1 MGLEIGMLQYIAKR
15 LLLAIPILIA
25 VVTLVFFVVRMAPG
39 DPAQVILGDSASQES
54 LTALR
59 TELGLDRPLLV
70 QYGEFLFSILKGDLG
85 NSIIRKQSIN
95 SMIAEVLPYTI
106 ELTLAGVL
114 VGVILGLPLGVFSA
128 VFRNSAADYGVRIM
142 SLLGLSFPAF
152 YSGILLLL
160 AFAVYLGWF
169 PVISDPDMGNLG
181 ERLYMLV
188 LPAMNLGLIMMAYVV
203 RSSRSSLL
211 ETLGED
217 YIRTAKAKGL
227 PGFIIL
233 YKHALKNALIPVITI
248 VGLYL
253 GVLVGNSVLTEIVFN
268 RPGLGKL
275 ILSALDERDYSL
287 LQGLMVIYAFII
299 VLVNLITDLTYGMVD
314 PRIRKQ

>member
-1 MGLEIGMLQYIAKR
+1 MLQYIVKR
-15 LLLAIPILIA
+15 LLLAIPILVA

-59 TELGLDRPLLV
+59 TELGLDRPILV
-70 QYGEFLFSILKGDLG
+70 QYGEFLFSIIKGDLG
-85 NSIIRKQSIN
+85 DSIIRKQSIN

-169 PVISDPDMGNLG
+169 PVISDPDMGNIG

-203 RSSRSSLL
+203 RSARSSLL

-287 LQGLMVIYAFII
+287 LQGLMVVYAFII

>member
-1 MGLEIGMLQYIAKR
+1 MLQYIVRR

-70 QYGEFLFSILKGDLG
+70 QYGEFLFSIVKGDLG

>member
-1 MGLEIGMLQYIAKR
+1 MLQYIVKR
-15 LLLAIPILIA
+15 LLLAIPILVA

-59 TELGLDRPLLV
+59 AELGLDRPILV
-70 QYGEFLFSILKGDLG
+70 QYGEFLFSIIKGDLG
-85 NSIIRKQSIN
+85 DSIIRKQSIN

-169 PVISDPDMGNLG
+169 PVISDPDMGNMG

-203 RSSRSSLL
+203 RSARSSLL

-253 GVLVGNSVLTEIVFN
+253 CVLVGNSVLTEIVFN

>member
-1 MGLEIGMLQYIAKR
+1 MLQYILKR
-15 LLLAIPILIA
+15 LLLAIPILVA

-59 TELGLDRPLLV
+59 TELGLDRPILV
-70 QYGEFLFSILKGDLG
+70 QYGEFLFSIIKGDLG
-85 NSIIRKQSIN
+85 DSIIRKQSIN

-169 PVISDPDMGNLG
+169 PVISDPDMGNMG

-203 RSSRSSLL
+203 RSARSSLL

-287 LQGLMVIYAFII
+287 LQGLMVVYAFII

>member
-1 MGLEIGMLQYIAKR
+1 MLQYIVKR
-15 LLLAIPILIA
+15 LLLAIPILVA

-59 TELGLDRPLLV
+59 AELGLDRPMLV
-70 QYGEFLFSILKGDLG
+70 QYGEFLFSIMKGDLG

-142 SLLGLSFPAF
+142 SLMGLSFPAF

-160 AFAVYLGWF
+160 AFSVYLGWF
-169 PVISDPDMGNLG
+169 PVISDPDMGNMG

>member
-1 MGLEIGMLQYIAKR
+1 MLQYIVRR

-59 TELGLDRPLLV
+59 AELGLDRPLLV
-70 QYGEFLFSILKGDLG
+70 QYGEFLFSLVKGDLG

-169 PVISDPDMGNLG
+169 PVISDPDMGNLS
-181 ERLYMLV
+181 ERIYMLA

-217 YIRTAKAKGL
+217 YIRTARAKGL

>member
-1 MGLEIGMLQYIAKR
+1 MLQYIVKR
-15 LLLAIPILIA
+15 LLLAIPILVA
-25 VVTLVFFVVRMAPG
+25 VVTVVFFVVRLAPG

-59 TELGLDRPLLV
+59 AELGLDRPILI
-70 QYGEFLFSILKGDLG
+70 QYGEFLVSILKGNLG
-85 NSIIRKQSIN
+85 QSIIRKQSIN
-95 SMIAEVLPYTI
+95 AMVAEVLPYTI

-114 VGVILGLPLGVFSA
+114 LGVILGLPLGVFSA
-128 VFRNSAADYGVRIM
+128 MLRNSAADYGIRIL
-142 SLLGLSFPAF
+142 SLMGLSFPAF

-160 AFAVYLGWF
+160 AFSVHLGWF
-169 PVISDPDMGNLG
+169 PVVSDPDMGNWS

-203 RSSRSSLL
+203 RSARSSLL

-275 ILSALDERDYSL
+275 ILSALDERDYNL

-299 VLVNLITDLTYGMVD
+299 VLVNLATDLTYGMVD

>member
-1 MGLEIGMLQYIAKR
+1 MLQYVIKR
-15 LLLAIPILIA
+15 LLLAIPILLA
-25 VVTLVFFVVRMAPG
+25 VVTLVFFVVRLAPG

-54 LTALR
+54 LNSLR
-59 TELGLDRPLLV
+59 AELGLDRPILI
-70 QYGEFLFSILKGDLG
+70 QYAEFLLSVVKGDLG
-85 NSIIRKQSIN
+85 DSIIRKQSIN
-95 SMIAEVLPYTI
+95 SIVAEVLPYTI
-106 ELTLAGVL
+106 ELTVAGVL
-114 VGVILGLPLGVFSA
+114 MGVFFGLPLGVFSA
-128 VFRNSAADYGVRIM
+128 VYRNSFADYITRIG

-160 AFAVYLGWF
+160 AFSVYLGWF
-169 PVISDPDMGNLG
+169 PVVSDPDMDNLW
-181 ERLYMLV
+181 ERFHMLI

-227 PGFIIL
+227 PEFIVL

-248 VGLYL
+248 IGLYL

-275 ILSALDERDYSL
+275 ILSALDERDYNL

-299 VLVNLITDLTYGMVD
+299 VLVNLVTDLTYGMVD

>member
-1 MGLEIGMLQYIAKR
+1 MLQYIVKR
-15 LLLAIPILIA
+15 LLLAIPILVA

-59 TELGLDRPLLV
+59 AELGLDRPILV

-106 ELTLAGVL
+106 ELTLAGVM

-169 PVISDPDMGNLG
+169 PVISDPDMGNMG

-299 VLVNLITDLTYGMVD
+299 VLVNLITDLTYGLVD

>member
-1 MGLEIGMLQYIAKR
+1 MLQYILRR
-15 LLLAIPILIA
+15 LLLAIPILFA

-39 DPAQVILGDSASQES
+39 DPAQVILGDSASHES

-59 TELGLDRPLLV
+59 TELGLDRPMLV
-70 QYGEFLFSILKGDLG
+70 QYAEFIFSVIQGDLG
-85 NSIIRKQSIN
+85 ESIIRKQSIN
-95 SMIAEVLPYTI
+95 SIVAEVLPYTI
-106 ELTLAGVL
+106 ELTLAGVIL
-114 VGVILGLPLGVFSA
+114 GVIVGIPLGVFSA
-128 VFRNSAADYGVRIM
+128 VFRNSVADYITRIG
-142 SLLGLSFPAF
+142 SLIGLSFPAF

-169 PVISDPDMGNLG
+169 PVVSDPGVAGSVG
-181 ERLYMLV
+181 ERIQMLI
-188 LPAMNLGLIMMAYVV
+188 LPATNLGLIMMAYVV
-203 RSSRSSLL
+203 RSARSSLL

-227 PGFIIL
+227 PGVIIL

-275 ILSALDERDYSL
+275 ILSALDERDYNL
-287 LQGLMVIYAFII
+287 LQGLMVIYAMVI

>member
-1 MGLEIGMLQYIAKR
+1 MLQYVLRR

-25 VVTLVFFVVRMAPG
+25 VVTLVFFIVRLAPG

-54 LTALR
+54 LESLR
-59 TELGLDRPLLV
+59 NELGLNRPIIV
-70 QYGEFLFSILKGDLG
+70 QYGEFLFSVAKGDLG
-85 NSIIRKQSIN
+85 NSIIRNQSIN
-95 SMIAEVLPYTI
+95 TIVADVIPYTL
-106 ELTLAGVL
+106 ELTIAGVL
-114 VGVILGLPLGVFSA
+114 LGVVFGIPLGVFSA
-128 VFRNSAADYGVRIM
+128 VFRNSFADYITRIG

-160 AFAVYLGWF
+160 AFSVYLGWF
-169 PVISDPDMGNLG
+169 PIISDPDMNNWS
-181 ERLYMLV
+181 ERIYMLI

-203 RSSRSSLL
+203 RSARSSML

-217 YIRTAKAKGL
+217 YIRTARAKGL
-227 PGFIIL
+227 PEFIIL
-233 YKHALKNALIPVITI
+233 YKHGLKNALIPVITI
-248 VGLYL
+248 IGLYL

-275 ILSALDERDYSL
+275 ILSALDERDYNL

-299 VLVNLITDLTYGMVD
+299 VLVNLITDLTYGLVD

>member
-1 MGLEIGMLQYIAKR
+1 MLQYIVRR

-59 TELGLDRPLLV
+59 AELGLDRPLLV
-70 QYGEFLFSILKGDLG
+70 QYGEFLFSIVKGDLG

-203 RSSRSSLL
+203 RSARSSLL

-217 YIRTAKAKGL
+217 YIRTARAKGL

-314 PRIRKQ
+314 PRIRRQ

>member
-1 MGLEIGMLQYIAKR
+1 MLQYIIKR
-15 LLLAIPILIA
+15 LLLAIPILVA

-59 TELGLDRPLLV
+59 TELGLDRPILV
-70 QYGEFLFSILKGDLG
+70 QYGEFLFSIIKGDLG

>member
-1 MGLEIGMLQYIAKR
+1 MLQYIFKR
-15 LLLAIPILIA
+15 LLLAIPILVA

-59 TELGLDRPLLV
+59 AELGLDRPMLV
-70 QYGEFLFSILKGDLG
+70 QYGEFLFSIMKGDLG

-114 VGVILGLPLGVFSA
+114 VGVILGLPLGVISA

-169 PVISDPDMGNLG
+169 PVISDPDMGNMG

>member
-1 MGLEIGMLQYIAKR
+1 MLQYIIKR
-15 LLLAIPILIA
+15 LLLAIPILLA

-39 DPAQVILGDSASQES
+39 DPAQVILGDSASYES

-59 TELGLDRPLLV
+59 AELGLDRPVIV
-70 QYGEFLFSILKGDLG
+70 QYGEFLVSLVQGDLG
-85 NSIIRKQSIN
+85 DSIIRKQSIN
-95 SMIAEVLPYTI
+95 SIIADVLPYTV

-114 VGVILGLPLGVFSA
+114 LGVIIGLPLGVFSA
-128 VFRNSAADYGVRIM
+128 VYRNSLWDYITRIG
-142 SLLGLSFPAF
+142 SLIGLSFPAF

-160 AFAVYLGWF
+160 AFSVYLGWF
-169 PVISDPDMGNLG
+169 PVVSDPDMDNLG

-203 RSSRSSLL
+203 RSARSSLL

-233 YKHALKNALIPVITI
+233 YKHGLKNALIPVITI
-248 VGLYL
+248 IGLYI

-275 ILSALDERDYSL
+275 ILSALDERDYNL
-287 LQGLMVIYAFII
+287 LQGLMVIYAFLI
-299 VLVNLITDLTYGMVD
+299 VLVNLVTDLTYGMVD

>member
-1 MGLEIGMLQYIAKR
+1 MLQYIIRR

-59 TELGLDRPLLV
+59 AELGLDRPLLV
-70 QYGEFLFSILKGDLG
+70 QYGEFLLSIVKGDLG

-169 PVISDPDMGNLG
+169 PVISDPDMGNMG

>member
-1 MGLEIGMLQYIAKR
+1 MLQYIIRR

-59 TELGLDRPLLV
+59 AELGLDRPLLV
-70 QYGEFLFSILKGDLG
+70 QYGEFLLSIVKGDLG
-85 NSIIRKQSIN
+85 KSIIRKQSIN

>member
-1 MGLEIGMLQYIAKR
+1 MLQYIFKR
-15 LLLAIPILIA
+15 LVLAVPILVA
-25 VVTLVFFVVRMAPG
+25 VLTLVFFVVRMAPG

-59 TELGLDRPLLV
+59 AELGLDRPLAV
-70 QYGEFLFSILKGDLG
+70 QYAEFMISVFQGDLG
-85 NSIIRKQSIN
+85 ESLIRKQSIN
-95 SMIAEVLPYTI
+95 SIVAEVLPYTM
-106 ELTLAGVL
+106 ELTLAGV
-114 VGVILGLPLGVFSA
+114 VIGVIIGIPLGVFSA
-128 VFRNSAADYGVRIM
+128 VFRNSPADYMTRVG
-142 SLLGLSFPAF
+142 SLIGLSFPAF

-169 PVISDPDMGNLG
+169 PVVSDPGVGGLG
-181 ERLYMLV
+181 ERLHMLV
-188 LPAMNLGLIMMAYVV
+188 LPALNLGLIMMAYVV

-227 PGFIIL
+227 PGMVIL

-275 ILSALDERDYSL
+275 ILSALDERDYNL
-287 LQGLMVIYAFII
+287 LQGLMVIYALVI
-299 VLVNLITDLTYGMVD
+299 VGVNLITDLTYGMVD

>member
-1 MGLEIGMLQYIAKR
+1 MLQYIVKR
-15 LLLAIPILIA
+15 LLLAIPILLA

-59 TELGLDRPLLV
+59 TELGLDRPILV
-70 QYGEFLFSILKGDLG
+70 QYGEFLFSIIKGDLG

-169 PVISDPDMGNLG
+169 PVISDPDMGNMG

>member
-1 MGLEIGMLQYIAKR
+1 MLQYIFRR
-15 LLLAIPILIA
+15 LLLAIPILLA

-54 LTALR
+54 LESLR
-59 TELGLDRPLLV
+59 HELGLDRPVLT
-70 QYGEFLFSILKGDLG
+70 QYGEFLLSLAKGDLG
-85 NSIIRKQSIN
+85 DSIIRKQPIN
-95 SMIAEVLPYTI
+95 TIVSEVLPYTI
-106 ELTLAGVL
+106 ELTIAGVL
-114 VGVILGLPLGVFSA
+114 MGVILGIPLGVFSA
-128 VFRNSAADYGVRIM
+128 VFRNSIADYLTRVG

-160 AFAVYLGWF
+160 AFSVHLGWF
-169 PVISDPDMGNLG
+169 PVVSDPDMNNWG
-181 ERLYMLV
+181 ERIHMLI
-188 LPAMNLGLIMMAYVV
+188 LPAANLGLIMMAYVV
-203 RSSRSSLL
+203 RSARSSML

-227 PGFIIL
+227 PEMIIL
-233 YKHALKNALIPVITI
+233 YKHGLKNALIPVITI
-248 VGLYL
+248 IGLYL

-275 ILSALDERDYSL
+275 ILAALDERDYNL

-299 VLVNLITDLTYGMVD
+299 VLVNLVTDLTYGMVD

>member
-1 MGLEIGMLQYIAKR
+1 MLQFIVRR
-15 LLLAIPILIA
+15 LLLAIPILVA
-25 VVTLVFFVVRMAPG
+25 VVTLVFFVVRLAPG

-70 QYGEFLFSILKGDLG
+70 QYGEFLFSLVKGDLG

-169 PVISDPDMGNLG
+169 PVISDPDMGNLS
-181 ERLYMLV
+181 ERIYMLV

-217 YIRTAKAKGL
+217 YIRTARAKGL

>member
-1 MGLEIGMLQYIAKR
+1 MLQYILKR
-15 LLLAIPILIA
+15 LLLAIPILLA

-59 TELGLDRPLLV
+59 TELGLDRPILV
-70 QYGEFLFSILKGDLG
+70 QYGEFLFSIIKGDLG
-85 NSIIRKQSIN
+85 DSIIRKQSIN

-169 PVISDPDMGNLG
+169 PVISDPDMGNMG

-217 YIRTAKAKGL
+217 EAGAKIEDAVKFVTANKLKSMQAGKM
-227 PGFIIL
+227 GFS
-233 YKHALKNALIPVITI
+233 TSE
-248 VGLYL
+248 VGD
-253 GVLVGNSVLTEIVFN
+253 LV
-268 RPGLGKL
+268 
-275 ILSALDERDYSL
+275 AERLCD
-287 LQGLMVIYAFII
+287 
-299 VLVNLITDLTYGMVD
+299 
-314 PRIRKQ
+314 

>member
-1 MGLEIGMLQYIAKR
+1 MLQYIVRR

-25 VVTLVFFVVRMAPG
+25 VATLVFFVVRLAPG
-39 DPAQVILGDSASQES
+39 DPAQVMLGDSASHEA
-54 LTALR
+54 LKALR
-59 TELGLDRPLLV
+59 TELGLDRPILV
-70 QYGEFLFSILKGDLG
+70 QYGDFLFSLLKGDLG
-85 NSIIRKQSIN
+85 DSIIRKQSIN
-95 SMIAEVLPYTI
+95 SMVAEVLPYTI
-106 ELTLAGVL
+106 ELTVAGVL

-128 VFRNSAADYGVRIM
+128 VFRNSVADYGVRIL
-142 SLLGLSFPAF
+142 SLMGLSFPAF

-160 AFAVYLGWF
+160 AFSVHFGWF
-169 PVISDPDMGNLG
+169 PVVSDPDMGNLG

-248 VGLYL
+248 IGLYL

-275 ILSALDERDYSL
+275 ILSALDERDYNL

-299 VLVNLITDLTYGMVD
+299 VLVNLATDLTYGMVD

>member
-1 MGLEIGMLQYIAKR
+1 MLQYIIRR
-15 LLLAIPILIA
+15 LLLAIPILVA
-25 VVTLVFFVVRMAPG
+25 VVSLVFFVVRLAPG

-54 LTALR
+54 LESLR
-59 TELGLDRPLLV
+59 SELGLDRPILV
-70 QYGEFLFSILKGDLG
+70 QYGEFLFSVVKGDLG

-95 SMIAEVLPYTI
+95 TIVAEVMPYTI
-106 ELTLAGVL
+106 ELTIAGVL
-114 VGVILGLPLGVFSA
+114 MGVIFGIPLGVFSA
-128 VFRNSAADYGVRIM
+128 VFRNSVADYFTRIG

-160 AFAVYLGWF
+160 AFSVYLGWF
-169 PVISDPDMGNLG
+169 PVVSDPNMDNWG
-181 ERLYMLV
+181 ERFHMLI

-203 RSSRSSLL
+203 RSARSSML

-227 PGFIIL
+227 PEFIIL
-233 YKHALKNALIPVITI
+233 YKHGLKNALIPVITI
-248 VGLYL
+248 IGLYL

-275 ILSALDERDYSL
+275 ILAALDERDYNL

-299 VLVNLITDLTYGMVD
+299 VLVNLVTDLTYGMVD

>member
-1 MGLEIGMLQYIAKR
+1 MLQFIVRR
-15 LLLAIPILIA
+15 LLLAIPILVA
-25 VVTLVFFVVRMAPG
+25 VLSLVFFVVRMAPG
-39 DPAQVILGDSASQES
+39 DPAQVILGDAASQES
-54 LTALR
+54 LDSLR
-59 TELGLDRPLLV
+59 HELGLDRPVLV
-70 QYGEFLFSILKGDLG
+70 QYGEFMFSVMKGDLG

-95 SMIAEVLPYTI
+95 TIVAEVMPYTI

-114 VGVILGLPLGVFSA
+114 VGVIFGIPLGVFSA
-128 VFRNSAADYGVRIM
+128 VFRNSVADYFTRIG

-160 AFAVYLGWF
+160 AFSVYLGWF
-169 PVISDPDMGNLG
+169 PVVSDPDMDNWG
-181 ERLYMLV
+181 ERIHMLI
-188 LPAMNLGLIMMAYVV
+188 LPSMNLGLIMMAYVV
-203 RSSRSSLL
+203 RSARSSML

-217 YIRTAKAKGL
+217 YVRTAKAKGL
-227 PGFIIL
+227 PEFIIL
-233 YKHALKNALIPVITI
+233 YKHGLKNALIPVITI
-248 VGLYL
+248 IGLYL

-275 ILSALDERDYSL
+275 ILAALDERDYNL

-299 VLVNLITDLTYGMVD
+299 VLVNLVTDLTYGMVD

>member
-1 MGLEIGMLQYIAKR
+1 MLQYIIKR
-15 LLLAIPILIA
+15 LLFAIPILLA
-25 VVTLVFFVVRMAPG
+25 VITIVFFVVRAAPG

-59 TELGLDRPLLV
+59 AELGLDRPIIV
-70 QYGEFLFSILKGDLG
+70 QYADFLFSLVRGDLG
-85 NSIIRKQSIN
+85 DSLIRNQSIN
-95 SMIAEVLPYTI
+95 SIVAEVLPFTI
-106 ELTLAGVL
+106 ELTIAGVL
-114 VGVILGLPLGVFSA
+114 VGVIIGIPLGVLSA
-128 VFRNSAADYGVRIM
+128 VFRNSTADYVTRVG

-160 AFAVYLGWF
+160 AFAVYLQWF
-169 PVISDPDMGNLG
+169 PVVSDPGSTGSFG
-181 ERLYMLV
+181 ERMHMLV
-188 LPAMNLGLIMMAYVV
+188 LPAMNLGLLMMVYVT

-227 PGFIIL
+227 PGYIIL

-275 ILSALDERDYSL
+275 ILSALDERDYNL
-287 LQGLMVIYAFII
+287 LQGLMVIYALVI

>member
-1 MGLEIGMLQYIAKR
+1 MLQYVLRR
-15 LLLAIPILIA
+15 LLLAIPILVA

-54 LTALR
+54 LESLR
-59 TELGLDRPLLV
+59 HELGLDRPVLV
-70 QYGEFLFSILKGDLG
+70 QYGEFLFSVVKGDLG
-85 NSIIRKQSIN
+85 DSIIRKQSIN
-95 SMIAEVLPYTI
+95 TIVAEVLPYTI
-106 ELTLAGVL
+106 ELTIAGVL
-114 VGVILGLPLGVFSA
+114 MGVVFGIPLGVFSA
-128 VFRNSAADYGVRIM
+128 VFRNSVADYITRIG

-160 AFAVYLGWF
+160 AFSVHLGWF
-169 PVISDPDMGNLG
+169 PVVSDPDMNNWG
-181 ERLYMLV
+181 ERIHMLI
-188 LPAMNLGLIMMAYVV
+188 LPAANLGLIMMAYVV
-203 RSSRSSLL
+203 RSARSSML

-227 PGFIIL
+227 PEMIIL
-233 YKHALKNALIPVITI
+233 YKHGLKNALIPVITI
-248 VGLYL
+248 IGLYL

-275 ILSALDERDYSL
+275 ILAALDERDYNL

-299 VLVNLITDLTYGMVD
+299 VVVNLVTDLTYGMVD